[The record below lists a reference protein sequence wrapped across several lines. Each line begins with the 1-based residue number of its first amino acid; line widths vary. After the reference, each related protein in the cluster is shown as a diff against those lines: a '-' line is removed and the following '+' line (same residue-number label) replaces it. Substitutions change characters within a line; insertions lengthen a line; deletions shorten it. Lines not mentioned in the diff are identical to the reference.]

1 MILDIKNIETI
12 KEGDLESLPGKTL
25 LRRFG
30 RADDSIELSIF
41 DEDRRLLINDEQFN
55 GYTPYISP
63 QDNLTDSIDID
74 YEEVLRNYGY
84 TTGKYRLLF
93 SFQRKLLLK
102 GFRKNFFISEI
113 SPSRTE
119 IRINSNALSTESF
132 LDAVTQLVTL
142 VNGSPYIKDI
152 NLGFNGG
159 NSALVV
165 NAKIDNNSCILK
177 LYNPLSRQISRNSTF
192 RVYEEIINPLE
203 VNIDL
208 GQGDVIVE
216 GIPLRG
222 PNFEIDF
229 TSKYTVPSEFRTY
242 DQILQ
247 NGAVSSSFNNIQ
259 NIISGG
265 SVPVDLEFDN
275 PDTPS
280 GYTFENF
287 IHFSSATERLKNF
300 KYKLGLLETYS
311 ASLAELGEISGS
323 VSASSFVK
331 SEKTILNDKTNKIVQ
346 GFDYYEK
353 YLYFESGTYAWPKT
367 TTGRPYTNA
376 KIDSTAATSWFG
388 APVNEYESAFYGG
401 QMLSASKFDDCNP
414 YNLVKSIP
422 PDIQNNSQNEAY
434 VLFVEMIAQHF
445 DGIWAYIDS
454 ITDKY
459 QAHSGLNDGI
469 SKELVFN
476 ALTEKGIRAYSQFE
490 NSNIF
495 EYFLGDDG
503 QGSFQYTST
512 DGSTMISASN
522 GGSIPKGDISK
533 EIWKR
538 LYHNAPHLLKTKG
551 TERGLKALI
560 TAYGIPETVLHVKE
574 YGGPLVDKRVV

>member
-1 MILDIKNIETI
+1 MILDIKNIESI

-55 GYTPYISP
+55 EYTPYISP

-132 LDAVTQLVTL
+132 LDAATQLVTL

-152 NLGFNGG
+152 NLGFTGG

-208 GQGDVIVE
+208 GQGDAIIE

-247 NGAVSSSFNNIQ
+247 NGAISSSFNNIQ

-300 KYKLGLLETYS
+300 KYKLGLLENYS

-367 TTGRPYTNA
+367 TTGKPYTNA

-388 APVNEYESAFYGG
+388 APVDEYESSFYGG

-503 QGSFQYTST
+503 LGSFQYTST
-512 DGSTMISASN
+512 DGSKMISA
-522 GGSIPKGDISK
+522 
-533 EIWKR
+533 
-538 LYHNAPHLLKTKG
+538 
-551 TERGLKALI
+551 
-560 TAYGIPETVLHVKE
+560 
-574 YGGPLVDKRVV
+574 